1 MIGMELEQLDCI
13 SYNIM
18 CVCICVCVRVFVAV
32 CAKKKKVHR
41 HNVPD
46 LDTNYTSLCFLP
58 FFCASFNV
66 SNN

>member
-18 CVCICVCVRVFVAV
+18 CVCICVCVRVFVALR
-32 CAKKKKVHR
+32 AKKKKFTDI
-41 HNVPD
+41 D
-46 LDTNYTSLCFLP
+46 LDTRYGSLCFI
-58 FFCASFNV
+58 FCASFNA

>member
-18 CVCICVCVRVFVAV
+18 CVCICVCVRVFVALCV
-32 CAKKKKVHR
+32 KKKKIHR

-46 LDTNYTSLCFLP
+46 LDTHYGSLCFL
-58 FFCASFNV
+58 FFCAYFNV